1 MIETLEQYSPNFE
14 ENLSDRVSPV
24 FIETR
29 SGRVKILETND
40 FPTTDPWSE
49 FFRETLKNLTEEG
62 FFEGEEVVEFGIGDG
77 RNELVIGNVGKIIGI
92 DIDSWRL
99 KVASEN
105 LKRCKITKNIPTDL
119 YHQHAAAFLEWHII
133 SNKKLG
139 GRGIMCLPQSP
150 YGVNHADTYSNNDNN
165 DVAQLLTLYEKTW
178 GEYGLTLNAA
188 VLDKLRHVVNSD
200 FRQVVI
206 LSDRITDEIKNQ
218 LFAETGWEVERNFKT
233 IEPIQQDPD
242 TPIGWVTEIDDE
254 KRFFEKIENGFIPIT
269 AVIAEK
275 RREESKGKRNNLN
288 VYHDLSIYVLKP
300 KAT

>member
-99 KVASEN
+99 EVASEN
-105 LKRCKITKNIPTDL
+105 LKRCEITKNIPTDL
-119 YHQHAAAFLEWHII
+119 YHQHATALLLSYDRRGTSPRLANRQSSRPSFGRSSPCRSLWSASAGAA
-133 SNKKLG
+133 
-139 GRGIMCLPQSP
+139 R
-150 YGVNHADTYSNNDNN
+150 
-165 DVAQLLTLYEKTW
+165 
-178 GEYGLTLNAA
+178 
-188 VLDKLRHVVNSD
+188 
-200 FRQVVI
+200 
-206 LSDRITDEIKNQ
+206 
-218 LFAETGWEVERNFKT
+218 
-233 IEPIQQDPD
+233 
-242 TPIGWVTEIDDE
+242 
-254 KRFFEKIENGFIPIT
+254 
-269 AVIAEK
+269 
-275 RREESKGKRNNLN
+275 
-288 VYHDLSIYVLKP
+288 
-300 KAT
+300 